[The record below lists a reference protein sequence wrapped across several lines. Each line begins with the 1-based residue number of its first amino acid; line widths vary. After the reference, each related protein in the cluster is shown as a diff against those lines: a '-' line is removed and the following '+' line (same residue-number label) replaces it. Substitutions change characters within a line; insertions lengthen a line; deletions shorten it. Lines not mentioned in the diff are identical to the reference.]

1 MGIDVGGD
9 DDGGCV
15 GIDGG
20 CDDDGECVGIDG
32 GAKMMVIVWV
42 SMMVLR

>member
-1 MGIDVGGD
+1 MGIDGRGD

-20 CDDDGECVGIDG
+20 CDDDGECVGIDS
-32 GAKMMVIVWV
+32 GAKLVAIVWV
-42 SMMVLR
+42 SIVVLR